1 MGTVHSVAVEE
12 RFLPLV
18 YRTLA
23 DAYEG
28 ATASGGGGSGGYSE
42 TPGDEVSAQ
51 VWVRE
56 EVMRVYQEGTPA
68 LRAVFDH
75 LAEQAP
81 EPVRSR
87 DLAHAVYPDDS
98 ADEAEGKLYG
108 VLGAFGRK
116 SSSVYGKTAWFFD
129 ADRERLADGTRGYFV
144 YTMERREAAWIKEAS
159 GRE

>member
-1 MGTVHSVAVEE
+1 MWT
-12 RFLPLV
+12 
-18 YRTLA
+18 
-23 DAYEG
+23 
-28 ATASGGGGSGGYSE
+28 
-42 TPGDEVSAQ
+42 
-51 VWVRE
+51 RE
-56 EVMRVYQEGTPA
+56 EVMRIYREGTPA
-68 LRAVFDH
+68 LRAAFDH

-87 DLAHAVYPDDS
+87 DLAHAVYPEDS

-116 SSSVYGKTAWFFD
+116 SASVYGKTAWFFA